1 MSSLGQQILKSTS
14 PIVLSQLHDGTFQ
27 ERDRYFNVDSSL
39 AQSTDENLSFRYLMW
54 FCSFWKCSLVSLFQA
69 RYWFPELFAISEK
82 RLWHMTHY
90 KLSSRKTCRWKC
102 SLSFSVCR
110 WLNWKSRP
118 LCTPWPFFT
127 RTSSPCGS
135 YFCKCS
141 WSLWL
146 SADRE
151 WSHMVLL
158 RAPASGRCLL

>member
-14 PIVLSQLHDGTFQ
+14 SIVLSQLHDGTFQ
-27 ERDRYFNVDSSL
+27 EQDRYFNVDSSL
-39 AQSTDENLSFRYLMW
+39 TQSTGENLSFRYLMW
-54 FCSFWKCSLVSLFQA
+54 FCSFRKCSLVSLFQA
-69 RYWFPELFAISEK
+69 WYWFPDLFAISEK
-82 RLWHMTHY
+82 DFDTWLTTNLAPEKRVDENAPF
-90 KLSSRKTCRWKC
+90 
-102 SLSFSVCR
+102 SFSVFR